1 MTSGPGSS
9 GSRTGTGAGPGG
21 YFSGSGSGGGSF
33 GSGISSLSAS
43 LLPDSVF
50 AEIKTVKERL
60 FGKSVTT
67 AWPGLAQFSHFS
79 FGPVHVVAGVQHVHR
94 ECPELEPTMQS

>member
-50 AEIKTVKERL
+50 AEIKTIRERVPWVSYGL
-60 FGKSVTT
+60 FRASSVSRSI
-67 AWPGLAQFSHFS
+67 LFHSVLFSS
-79 FGPVHVVAGVQHVHR
+79 
-94 ECPELEPTMQS
+94 

>member
-1 MTSGPGSS
+1 MAREGDRVRCESGVYGY
-9 GSRTGTGAGPGG
+9 RMRLTGAGPGG

-50 AEIKTVKERL
+50 AEIKTIRERVFWVSYGL
-60 FGKSVTT
+60 FRASSVSHSI
-67 AWPGLAQFSHFS
+67 LFHSVLFSS
-79 FGPVHVVAGVQHVHR
+79 
-94 ECPELEPTMQS
+94 